1 MDCDGAQGVKDANDA
16 PLLRGFR
23 ATAPMLTS
31 WISEPMLT
39 EGGAGWRRGW
49 FWMSELTQWL
59 SAARS
64 GDRAAIEQICAA
76 TYAELHALAH
86 SRIMRSG
93 RLTLLDTTSLVH
105 ETFLRLLNARRL
117 SLDDRLHFLAYAAK
131 VMRSVIVDYARQRAS
146 ARRGGDEA
154 RVAIQSDVPDRG
166 VAGAEEII
174 RVSDALEE
182 LRQLDE
188 RMVSIIEMRYFAG
201 LTFEE
206 VAASLELSERTVRR
220 EWEKARA
227 LLYTSLSAS

>member
-1 MDCDGAQGVKDANDA
+1 
-16 PLLRGFR
+16 
-23 ATAPMLTS
+23 
-31 WISEPMLT
+31 
-39 EGGAGWRRGW
+39 
-49 FWMSELTQWL
+49 MSELTQWL
-59 SAARS
+59 QAARG
-64 GDRAAIEQICAA
+64 GDRAAIEHICAA

-105 ETFLRLLNARRL
+105 ETFLRLLNAGRL
-117 SLDDRLHFLAYAAK
+117 CLDDRTHFLAYAAK

-146 ARRGGDEA
+146 VRRGGAEA
-154 RVAIQSDVPDRG
+154 RVAIESDVPDRG
-166 VAGAEEII
+166 VAGEDEIV
-174 RVSDALEE
+174 RVSEALDE

-206 VAASLELSERTVRR
+206 VATSLELSERTVRR

-227 LLYTSLSAS
+227 LLYTSLSPS